1 MSRADAQRA
10 LGLAIGFICTSL
22 FWIAFILYLNRL
34 HHKKKAEVEDLES
47 KMEEKDSCIEDKIA
61 EVMRANERVDGKQ
74 RDINLY
80 SQTISELRDQL
91 ASFEADAADR
101 EDALRHDSEQTHQQ
115 EMESIRQDLNRS
127 AERERDMSGQFANLK
142 RAATLVRSRFDRT
155 NQEFSTALEQLA
167 DTERKAE
174 RLEGEILTLRGIDQ
188 AESTSGDTGEIVSHP
203 PSSEIET

>member
-34 HHKKKAEVEDLES
+34 HYKGKAEVEDLES
-47 KMEEKDSCIEDKIA
+47 KMEEKNSCIEVKIA
-61 EVMRANERVDGKQ
+61 EIRRANERFDAKQ

-101 EDALRHDSEQTHQQ
+101 EDALRQNLDQTHQ
-115 EMESIRQDLNRS
+115 EGMDSIRQDLNRS
-127 AERERDMSGQFANLK
+127 AEREREMSGQFTNLK
-142 RAATLVRSRFDRT
+142 RAATLIRSRFDRT
-155 NQEFSTALEQLA
+155 NQEFSTVLEQLA

-174 RLEGEILTLRGIDQ
+174 RLEGELSTLRGAGH
-188 AESTSGDTGEIVSHP
+188 AESNPGETGEVLPHP
-203 PSSEIET
+203 PSSDIET